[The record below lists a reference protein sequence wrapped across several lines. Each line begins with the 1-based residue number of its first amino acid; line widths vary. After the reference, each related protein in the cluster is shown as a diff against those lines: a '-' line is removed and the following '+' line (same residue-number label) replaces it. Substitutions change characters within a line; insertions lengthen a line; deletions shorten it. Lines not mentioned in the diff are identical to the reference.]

1 MQLLISVLID
11 TGLALLGYLLGS
23 IPFGL
28 IIVKLKTGKDIR
40 AVESG
45 RTGGTNA
52 MRAAGLPAGLLT
64 ALLDVLKGAAAVW
77 IAQAVVP
84 NDHWAHILAPIGAIL
99 GHNYSAYLPEYDEN
113 RRFIRLR
120 GGAGGAPA
128 LGGALGLWPP
138 SLLMILPLGAA
149 VFFGLGYASLTTIS
163 VGFFALLIFGIRA
176 YLGMPDASWIDALYG
191 LIAAALLMWALRP
204 NIQKLLSG
212 TERVVS
218 ISLHGRLKTK
228 QEQRDAGDAVDDVE

>member
-1 MQLLISVLID
+1 MQYLID
-11 TGLALLGYLLGS
+11 AGLILLGYLLGS

-40 AVESG
+40 GVESG

-64 ALLDVLKGAAAVW
+64 AFFDILKGAVAVW
-77 IAQAVVP
+77 IAEVVAP
-84 NDHWAHILAPIGAIL
+84 GGHWVHILAPIAAIL
-99 GHNYSAYLPEYDEN
+99 GHNYSIYLPEYDEQHH
-113 RRFIRLR
+113 FVRLR

-138 SLLMILPLGAA
+138 SLLIILPLGAL
-149 VFFGLGYASLTTIS
+149 VFFGLGYASITTIS
-163 VGFFALLIFGIRA
+163 VGLFALIIFGARA
-176 YLGMPDASWIDALYG
+176 YLGMPGADWIDALYG
-191 LIAAALLMWALRP
+191 LMSALLLTWALRP
-204 NIQKLLSG
+204 NIQKLLNG

-218 ISLHGRLKTK
+218 ISLHGRLKAR
-228 QEQRDAGDAVDDVE
+228 QEQREAGDAMDDVE

>member
-1 MQLLISVLID
+1 MQLLID
-11 TGLALLGYLLGS
+11 AGLALLGYLLGS

-64 ALLDVLKGAAAVW
+64 ALLDVLKGAVAVW
-77 IAQAVVP
+77 IAQTIVP

-99 GHNYSAYLPEYDEN
+99 GHNYSIYLPEYDEN

-138 SLLMILPLGAA
+138 SLLLILPLGAA

-163 VGFFALLIFGIRA
+163 VGFFALLIFGVRA
-176 YLGMPDASWIDALYG
+176 YLGMPDANWIDALYG
-191 LIAAALLMWALRP
+191 LIAAALLMWSLRP
-204 NIQKLLSG
+204 NIQKLFSG

-228 QEQRDAGDAVDDVE
+228 QEQREAGDAMDDVE

>member
-1 MQLLISVLID
+1 MQFLVD
-11 TGLALLGYLLGS
+11 AGVALLGYLLGS

-64 ALLDVLKGAAAVW
+64 AALDILKGAVVVW
-77 IAQAVVP
+77 IAQALWP
-84 NDHWAHILAPIGAIL
+84 NDHWAHILGPIGAIL
-99 GHNYSAYLPEYDEN
+99 GHNYSLYLPEYDDN
-113 RRFIRLR
+113 GRFVRLR

-138 SLLMILPLGAA
+138 SLLMILPLGAV

-163 VGFFALLIFGIRA
+163 VGFFALLIFGVRA
-176 YLGMPDASWIDALYG
+176 YFGMPGASWIDALYG
-191 LIAAALLMWALRP
+191 LIGAVLLMWALRP
-204 NIQKLLSG
+204 NIQKLFNG
-212 TERVVS
+212 TERVVG
-218 ISLHGRLKTK
+218 ISLHGRLKAK
-228 QEQRDAGDAVDDVE
+228 QEQRDAGEAIDDVE